1 MVRLAAICWA
11 IWKSRNS
18 VCFQKKV
25 IRFPTEIIC
34 LACTFLLY
42 WTELQKIGDKMALE
56 AGTEAL
62 KAVALHFHP
71 RERRAGDVG
80 SLLLQ

>member
-1 MVRLAAICWA
+1 
-11 IWKSRNS
+11 
-18 VCFQKKV
+18 
-25 IRFPTEIIC
+25 
-34 LACTFLLY
+34 LY